1 MARFYHHTMKNSK
14 RNIPK
19 LFVAF
24 MLHTMF
30 PVTDLQRTVSLY
42 PVSEK
47 GVHSNWIAFVSCTLW
62 LICFFAPQNKG
73 PWTMS
78 IYKKPDNKYC
88 IWILF
93 SWKMNFIQRFR
104 KKHFEFLC
112 SQNILSHMDINTLIR
127 IQCLQFDNSLFLVCL
142 LLCSANILKAYICL
156 SLKLVKTHRAWNLK
170 KG

>member
-1 MARFYHHTMKNSK
+1 MKNSK

-24 MLHTMF
+24 MIHTTF

-42 PVSEK
+42 SVSEK
-47 GVHSNWIAFVSCTLW
+47 VCMVTGLLLLH
-62 LICFFAPQNKG
+62 APSDSYASLLLKIRVLELCPYTKNQTINIEYG
-73 PWTMS
+73 
-78 IYKKPDNKYC
+78 Y
-88 IWILF
+88 F

-156 SLKLVKTHRAWNLK
+156 SLKLVKTQRAWNLK
-170 KG
+170 KV